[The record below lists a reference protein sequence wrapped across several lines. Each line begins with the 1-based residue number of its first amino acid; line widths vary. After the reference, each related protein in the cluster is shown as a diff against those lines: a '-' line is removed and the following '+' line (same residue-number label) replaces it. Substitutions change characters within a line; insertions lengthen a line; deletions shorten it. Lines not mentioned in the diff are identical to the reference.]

1 MAKHPQYSTEILF
14 FSCEETDL
22 RELNLPV
29 GCRRKLQRAFKT
41 QSKPQQQSLPDADVQ
56 RQVPQLHG
64 QHTLVQHV
72 ISRGSYMAELAPVR
86 APAA

>member
-1 MAKHPQYSTEILF
+1 
-14 FSCEETDL
+14 
-22 RELNLPV
+22 
-29 GCRRKLQRAFKT
+29 
-41 QSKPQQQSLPDADVQ
+41 VQ